1 MKSLSHVPLLAT
13 SWTAAYQAPPSMGF
27 SRQEYW
33 SGVPLPSPTYSS
45 SFLQKMKGDEILE
58 RNIRTPEVIQT
69 FDIKQTKYLCVF
81 PFLLTEIDVELLGQL
96 LGVTLVEFF
105 LHTAGKS
112 NGIGAL

>member
-1 MKSLSHVPLLAT
+1 M
-13 SWTAAYQAPPSMGF
+13 
-27 SRQEYW
+27 
-33 SGVPLPSPTYSS
+33 PLPSPTYSS
-45 SFLQKMKGDEILE
+45 SFLQKMKGDEISE
-58 RNIRTPEVIQT
+58 RSTTTPEVIQT